1 MGLRLVARGLSPEAR
16 VPERLRLVADASPVS
31 TSRPAYFGPEEGWRE
46 TPVIARQ
53 MLTGRRSE
61 GPLIIE
67 EYDATTVIP
76 PGWRTSLDAGGNI
89 MIEVT
94 KD

>member
-1 MGLRLVARGLSPEAR
+1 MGLRLVARGLSSETR
-16 VPERLRLVADASPVS
+16 VPERLRFVTDTGPAS
-31 TSRPAYFGPEEGWRE
+31 TSRQAYFGPQDGWQE
-46 TPVIARQ
+46 TPVMARR

-76 PGWRTSLDAGGNI
+76 PGWRASLDAGGNI
-89 MIEVT
+89 MIDQVH
-94 KD
+94 